1 MDTIMKIRYLIAPLA
16 LAAAAL
22 CACQESAE
30 YHPVIYMSD
39 AQGIPAKAI
48 RVEETPASVEVSVSA
63 SEKVKRNTTIELE
76 MRPELLEAYNATY
89 GKAYAVL
96 PKDSY
101 EFLENTV
108 VIEEGFIKSNSVKFT
123 VTSLEDFAEGTTY
136 CMPISIKAT
145 DGEMPVLEPSRTVYL
160 VVQTPVFSKG
170 VYIGTGYGANKYSV
184 PGFRDLADLQ
194 AMSKVTLECRIY
206 VEGFSTL
213 SNKISSIIGVEGNL
227 GLRFGDVKIE
237 KDQMQVCV
245 GQEFQPAA
253 SEHFNTKQWYHVA
266 TVWDGKTLDLFIN
279 GAYAGGMATDGRT
292 VNISG
297 NTDDYGFGI
306 GAFGTWDGGRP
317 LDGYIAEAR
326 VWNTA
331 RTAAE
336 LKNNMNY
343 IDPATEGLVAYW
355 RMNSCEPNPNGS
367 GNIIKDETGHGYD
380 AVGAVSNPRFLDAIW
395 W

>member
-1 MDTIMKIRYLIAPLA
+1 MNTIMKIRYLIAPLV
-16 LAAAAL
+16 LAAAL
-22 CACQESAE
+22 CGCQESAE
-30 YHPVIYMSD
+30 YHPVIYMTD
-39 AQGIPAKAI
+39 AQALPAKAL
-48 RVEETPASVEVSVSA
+48 RVESAPDSVAIAVSA

-76 MRPELLEAYNATY
+76 MRPDLLEAYNATY

-96 PKDSY
+96 PENSY
-101 EFLENTV
+101 EFANRKV
-108 VIEEGFIKSNSVKFT
+108 VIEEGFVASDKVWFK
-123 VTSLEDFAEGTTY
+123 VTSLDDFVEGTTY
-136 CMPISIKAT
+136 CMPVSIRTT
-145 DGEMPVLEPSRTVYL
+145 DGNMPVLEPSRTVYL

-170 VYIGTGYGANKYSV
+170 VYIGSGNKYQV
-184 PGFRDLADLQ
+184 PGFRELTELQ
-194 AMSKVTLECRIY
+194 EMSKVTLECRIY
-206 VEGFSTL
+206 VDAFSTN

-253 SEHFNTKQWYHVA
+253 SEHFRTKEWYHVA

-279 GAYAGGMATDGRT
+279 GSYAGGMATDGRT

-297 NTDDYGFGI
+297 NTDSFGFGI
-306 GAFGTWDGGRP
+306 GAFGQWDGGRP
-317 LDGYIAEAR
+317 LNGYIAEAR

-331 RTAAE
+331 RTAAQ

-355 RMNSCEPNPNGS
+355 RMNASESNGS

-380 AVGAVSNPRFLDAIW
+380 AVGGSGSPRFLDAIW